1 MSDYGTTV
9 YGSSVIANMLDS
21 GVVRVVDKEDVMSVL
36 MENGFITER
45 E

>member
-1 MSDYGTTV
+1 
-9 YGSSVIANMLDS
+9 MLDS